1 MSFFLFLPFTILCV
15 YTGACEET
23 SGKKENVKCSA
34 AFLLRKYICQNQ
46 NITSCTALQKIW
58 HGKFLWY
65 FIAASLTT
73 NIFGE
78 CYLHVAFLNVS
89 LWTKK
94 RKGFWRK
101 GMPVILPP
109 DLVWKPDCFSD
120 IQAPEAA
127 ESQTTVLYPTALMFE
142 EFILFLSPEIFLWNK
157 LRLSESINYCPLSQF
172 HKQKSRKEP
181 KKLQVSRMCLILRF
195 MTSHLWAQFTPLG
208 SIWLFVFLAP
218 HLMCVS
224 VDDGL
229 PMAVIMLTMFFCVIT
244 YCLLNCYP
252 EQKRNSGWEG
262 ALSIW
267 IWEYFDLQHK
277 LVEAEPDNSTVMHFF
292 VRHYCAWFCQ
302 TNGGQPGFFVE
313 SFMKRPLQ
321 GLGKELPWAWPLS
334 V

>member
-46 NITSCTALQKIW
+46 NIASCTALQKIW

-142 EFILFLSPEIFLWNK
+142 EFILFFKSWNFSLKQAETIRIYKLLSFIPVPQAKEQEGAKKVAGFQDVSD
-157 LRLSESINYCPLSQF
+157 SEVHDFPLVSSVHSSWKYLAFCVSSTTFDVCFSRWWPSNGCNYA
-172 HKQKSRKEP
+172 HY
-181 KKLQVSRMCLILRF
+181 
-195 MTSHLWAQFTPLG
+195 
-208 SIWLFVFLAP
+208 VFLCDNVLLVKLLSWAEMKFWLRRSLI
-218 HLMCVS
+218 HLNL
-224 VDDGL
+224 GIL
-229 PMAVIMLTMFFCVIT
+229 
-244 YCLLNCYP
+244 
-252 EQKRNSGWEG
+252 
-262 ALSIW
+262 
-267 IWEYFDLQHK
+267 
-277 LVEAEPDNSTVMHFF
+277 
-292 VRHYCAWFCQ
+292 WF
-302 TNGGQPGFFVE
+302 
-313 SFMKRPLQ
+313 
-321 GLGKELPWAWPLS
+321 AA
-334 V
+334 